1 MAKIR
6 TGKIAVLMGGSG
18 SEREISL
25 KGGTA
30 VLSALR
36 AGGFDAHPLD
46 PADGAGALIDGSFEA
61 AFIALHGAG
70 GEDGSMQGML
80 EILKIPYTG
89 SGVLASAA
97 AMDKAFAKDLMRSKG
112 IPTADY
118 QVFKAFPAQD
128 GQYEGNDIQLECPL
142 IVKPVSEGSTVGI
155 CRVENEADIGQAMKE
170 AFRYDDKVLVEKYIE
185 GREVTVGVLDG
196 KVLPIVEVRPKK
208 GFYDYESKYTK
219 GMTEYIVPADF
230 DAMKQKKMNEISL
243 SVYELFGCRGA
254 ARVDIIINNDGP
266 FVLEINTVPGMTE
279 TSLLP
284 MAALEAGIGF
294 NELVARIMNGASLE
308 TFSSGNK
315 A

>member
-1 MAKIR
+1 MAINR
-6 TGKIAVLMGGSG
+6 AGKIAVLMGGSG

-25 KGGTA
+25 ESGSA
-30 VLSALR
+30 VLAGLR
-36 AGGFDAHPLD
+36 AGGFDSHPVDPLD
-46 PADGAGALIDGSFEA
+46 GIGALITGGFDA

-70 GEDGSMQGML
+70 GEDGCMQGML

-97 AMDKAFAKDLMRSKG
+97 AMDKAFAKDLMLSRG
-112 IPTADY
+112 IATADY
-118 QVFKAFPAQD
+118 RVLHAPFDEAEDIEFK
-128 GQYEGNDIQLECPL
+128 LEYPL
-142 IVKPVSEGSTVGI
+142 IVKPASEGSTVGI
-155 CRVENEADIGQAMKE
+155 CRVEDESHIVSAINE

-196 KVLPIVEVRPKK
+196 EILPIVEVRPKK

-230 DAMKQKKMNEISL
+230 DAKELKKMNDISL
-243 SVYELFGCRGA
+243 DLYELFGCKGA

-294 NELVARIMNGASLE
+294 NELVARIMNGAGLD
-308 TFSSGNK
+308 TFSSGDK
-315 A
+315 P

>member
-1 MAKIR
+1 MAINR
-6 TGKIAVLMGGSG
+6 AGKIAVLMGGSG

-25 KGGTA
+25 QSGST
-30 VLSALR
+30 VLAGLR
-36 AGGFDAHPLD
+36 AEGFDAHPVD
-46 PADGAGALIDGSFEA
+46 PKDGVGTIITGGFDA

-89 SGVLASAA
+89 SGALASAA
-97 AMDKAFAKDLMRSKG
+97 AMDKAFAKDLMRSRG

-118 QVFKAFPAQD
+118 KVFYAPLDQD
-128 GQYEGNDIQLECPL
+128 AGKDLKLECPL

-155 CRVENEADIGQAMKE
+155 YRVEDGADIMSAIKE
-170 AFRYDDKVLVEKYIE
+170 AFKYDSKVLVEKYIE

-196 KVLPIVEVRPKK
+196 EMLPIVEVRPKN

-230 DAMKQKKMNEISL
+230 DAHELKKMNDISL
-243 SVYELFGCRGA
+243 SVYELFGCKGA
-254 ARVDIIINNDGP
+254 ARVDIIINSDGP

-294 NELVARIMNGASLE
+294 NDLVARIMNGASLE
-308 TFSSGNK
+308 TFSSGNE

>member
-1 MAKIR
+1 MAINR
-6 TGKIAVLMGGSG
+6 TAKIAVLMGGSG

-25 KGGTA
+25 KSGAA
-30 VLSALR
+30 VLAGLR
-36 AGGFDAHPLD
+36 AGGFDAHSVD
-46 PADGAGALIDGSFEA
+46 PMDGIGDLIRGDFDA

-70 GEDGSMQGML
+70 GEDGCMQGML

-97 AMDKAFAKDLMRSKG
+97 AMDKAFAKDLMRSRG

-118 QVFKAFPAQD
+118 RVFNAPFDENEVMELK
-128 GQYEGNDIQLECPL
+128 LEYPL
-142 IVKPVSEGSTVGI
+142 IVKPASEGSTVGI
-155 CRVENEADIGQAMKE
+155 CRVDDESRIVSAIDE
-170 AFRYDDKVLVEKYIE
+170 AFSYDDKVLVERYIE

-196 KVLPIVEVRPKK
+196 EVLPIVEVRPKK

-219 GMTEYIVPADF
+219 GMTEYIVSADF
-230 DAMKQKKMNEISL
+230 DAEELKKMNDISL
-243 SVYELFGCRGA
+243 KLYELFGCRGA
-254 ARVDIIINNDGP
+254 ARVDIIINSDGP

-294 NELVARIMNGASLE
+294 NELVARIMNGASLD
-308 TFSSGNK
+308 TFSSGDK

>member
-1 MAKIR
+1 MAINR
-6 TGKIAVLMGGSG
+6 EGKIAVLMGGSG

-25 KGGTA
+25 KSGSA
-30 VLSALR
+30 VLAGLRSA
-36 AGGFDAHPLD
+36 GFDAHPLD
-46 PADGAGALIDGSFEA
+46 PKDGIDALIADGFDA

-70 GEDGSMQGML
+70 GEDGCMQGML

-97 AMDKAFAKDLMRSKG
+97 AMDKAFAKDLMLCKG

-118 QVFKAFPAQD
+118 QVFHAPLDKDAGID
-128 GQYEGNDIQLECPL
+128 LRLECPL
-142 IVKPVSEGSTVGI
+142 IVKPASEGSTVGI
-155 CRVENEADIGQAMKE
+155 CRVDDDKDIEPAMKE
-170 AFRYDDKVLVEKYIE
+170 AFKYDNKVLVEKYIE

-196 KVLPIVEVRPKK
+196 EILPIVEVRPKS

-230 DAMKQKKMNEISL
+230 DADEVRKMNDIAL
-243 SVYELFGCRGA
+243 SVYELFRCKGA
-254 ARVDIIINNDGP
+254 ARVDIIINGDGP

-284 MAALEAGIGF
+284 MAALDAGIGF
-294 NELVARIMNGASLE
+294 SELVARIMNGASLDA
-308 TFSSGNK
+308 FGSANK